1 MANSS
6 QIRTVNPR
14 IFFRRAGV
22 VFAFGFLSVFLLVP
36 AVSASQTHDSSS
48 AVDHYMIGH
57 AHIDP
62 VWRWM
67 KDEGHAEVLAT
78 FRSAVARLKEY
89 PDVAFVASS
98 AQFYQ
103 WVKEADPALFAEIK
117 SMVKQGRWNPVGGW
131 WVEADT
137 NCPSG
142 ESLVRQGLYGQRFF
156 RENFGTTTRV
166 GFNPDVFG
174 HPWTLPQILAGQGL
188 ASYFYMRPGPHEKK
202 DLRTPLFQWQG
213 PDGTRVI
220 AVQILGSYNG
230 DEGSIARQI
239 EYIDRYFTQNQ
250 PGQKARVVFY
260 GVGDHGG
267 GPTKAAIEKIQS
279 LRKTDPRIR
288 FATLDD
294 FLAAVEPGRALLP
307 VVNGELQHHARG
319 CYSAFAPIKAWNRE
333 SEGALIT
340 AEKLASTGAA
350 FLGAA
355 YPAAEFRGAWEKVL
369 FNQFHDILA
378 GSAIE
383 QAYADAR
390 NDYGY
395 ALSTARDIQFK
406 SLQRMAQEVDTT
418 SGPATASGSAA
429 TAVAGSRT
437 PFLVFNP
444 QAWKASEPVE
454 IEMERLNGTP
464 PRLVRFDGREI
475 PYQEIRT
482 AGVKVSSRIRI
493 AFEDEFPSFGY
504 ALYYLGF
511 SAPAPAAPARRATLE
526 NGVLEND
533 FVRVAFDEKTG
544 AVRSF
549 YDKAAGREL
558 LAAPAQAIVLADPD
572 DTWGHNITAYDKET
586 GRFGEARFRAVETGP
601 GRARLQVETR
611 CGNSTLLQDYV
622 LYGSGPELHCRVTV
636 NWNEYYKV
644 LKLGFPTKLA
654 GGKLTYSV
662 PYGYVERTMN
672 GDEEPGQTWVDVSG
686 RDDRGAFGVALLNDG
701 KCGYSVKDGDIRLT
715 VLHSTAWS
723 HHMPE
728 KVDEKEGF
736 RLIDAGIHEFTYA
749 LLPHAGDWREGDVA
763 RRAESFGM
771 PPLAVLTDAHP
782 GRWPG
787 SREFLSVSSPHVS
800 ATAVKV
806 GESGDALAVR
816 LVELHGA
823 AASGE
828 VVCPLLEKPFA
839 FKLGPCQIKT
849 ILLPLKKGKAPR
861 EANLLED

>member
-1 MANSS
+1 
-6 QIRTVNPR
+6 
-14 IFFRRAGV
+14 
-22 VFAFGFLSVFLLVP
+22 
-36 AVSASQTHDSSS
+36 
-48 AVDHYMIGH
+48 MIGH

-62 VWRWM
+62 VWRWT

-78 FRSAVARLKEY
+78 FRSAIARFKEY

-117 SMVKQGRWNPVGGW
+117 SMNKQGRWNPVGGW

-156 RENFGTTTRV
+156 RENFGSATHV

-188 ASYFYMRPGPHEKK
+188 SSYFYMRPGPHEKK

-213 PDGTRVI
+213 PDGTKVL
-220 AVQILGSYNG
+220 AVQILDSYNG
-230 DEGSIARQI
+230 DEGSLADQLQSV
-239 EYIDRYFTQNQ
+239 ERYFKQNQ
-250 PGQKARVVFY
+250 PDRKAWVVFY

-267 GPTKAAIEKIQS
+267 GPTRAAIEKIQA
-279 LRKTDPRIR
+279 LRKNDPRIR
-288 FATLDD
+288 FATLNDY
-294 FLAAVEPGRALLP
+294 LTAVEPDRATLP

-340 AEKLASTGAA
+340 AEKLASVGAA
-350 FLGAA
+350 FLGTA
-355 YPAAEFRGAWEKVL
+355 YPAAEFRPAWEKVL

-383 QAYADAR
+383 QAYRDAR
-390 NDYGY
+390 NDFGF

-406 SLQRMAQEVDTT
+406 SLQGLAREVDT
-418 SGPATASGSAA
+418 SGKGP
-429 TAVAGSRT
+429 RT

-444 QAWKASEPVE
+444 QAWKATVPIE

-464 PRLVRFDGREI
+464 PRLIRFDGREI

-504 ALYYLGF
+504 ALYHLDF
-511 SAPAPAAPARRATLE
+511 SAPAPAAPGRRARLA

-533 FVRVAFDEKTG
+533 FVRVAFDGKTG
-544 AVRSF
+544 AMRSF

-558 LAAPAQAIVLADPD
+558 LASPAQAIVLADPD
-572 DTWGHNITAYDKET
+572 DTWGHNITAYDKEI
-586 GRFGEARFRAVETGP
+586 GRFGEARIRAVETGP
-601 GRARLQVETR
+601 NRARLQIETR
-611 CGNSTLLQDYV
+611 WGNSTLVQDYV
-622 LYGSGPELHCRVTV
+622 LCGSGPELRCRATV

-644 LKLGFPTKLA
+644 LKLGFPTRLTA
-654 GGKLTYSV
+654 GTLTYSI
-662 PYGYVERTMN
+662 PYGHIERPMN
-672 GDEEPGQTWVDVSG
+672 GEEEPGQTWVDVSG
-686 RDDRGAFGVALLNDG
+686 RDDRGAFGVALLNDS
-701 KCGYSVKDGDIRLT
+701 KCGYSVKDGEIRLT

-728 KVDEKEGF
+728 NLEEKEGY
-736 RLIDAGIHEFTYA
+736 RLIDTGIHEFTYA
-749 LLPHAGDWREGDVA
+749 LLPHEGGWREGDVA
-763 RRAESFGM
+763 RRAESFVT

-787 SREFLSVSSPHVS
+787 RREFLTISSPHVS
-800 ATAVKV
+800 ATAVKMA
-806 GESGDALAVR
+806 ESGEALAVR

-823 AASGE
+823 EASGE
-828 VVCPLLEKPFA
+828 LACPLLDKPFG

-861 EANLLED
+861 ETNLLED